1 MFLQHQYGANS
12 GECDLV
18 RTDMFRER
26 GGKHFPS
33 LPCEAEA
40 EEDRRL
46 ALILRMFRHEQVTHD
61 LFGCND
67 GVIGIRL

>member
-1 MFLQHQYGANS
+1 M
-12 GECDLV
+12 
-18 RTDMFRER
+18 DMFRER

-67 GVIGIRL
+67 GLIGIRL